1 MFFNWFKKGKK
12 IYSIIY
18 NLCPK
23 CHSSPFWPSSNP
35 YKNIIIKNKGDI
47 GFCKKCN
54 LKYEVEPGFWFG
66 AMYISYAISIFI
78 SLSLWVFLNYLF
90 SNISITNI
98 IIIIAS
104 FLLLC
109 SPITYYLSR
118 LLWINI
124 FVSYDSKYK

>member
-54 LKYEVEPGFWFG
+54 LKYEMEPGFWFG

-78 SLSLWVFLNYLF
+78 CIYKKIALLFYVYLLSNH
-90 SNISITNI
+90 I
-98 IIIIAS
+98 IKI
-104 FLLLC
+104 
-109 SPITYYLSR
+109 
-118 LLWINI
+118 
-124 FVSYDSKYK
+124 